1 MKRVLKTGIAL
12 CLMLCVIFMHRPLQA
27 DAAVT
32 TWKITW
38 DKNSQAWYSS
48 TDGGKSWY
56 GLNPAL
62 PGMQDG
68 SILVI
73 DGDNCSKGTLR
84 LELSAKIGELCV
96 MGGATAS
103 VKTTKGAGLAYAI
116 EGGNT
121 LILEGDADAINV
133 NHDSVIQVLGNVGK
147 VKFVYDNANSK
158 LRFGVT
164 GTVNEANVHI
174 GNVWNNTNIYSVAA
188 GKLSLTDQNILNTA
202 SQYYSLVPTAQSS
215 QPVTYVITSSTYVPV
230 YRLYNP
236 ATGEHF
242 FTGNASEINGLVQAG
257 WNDEG
262 VAFNVPAQSNTPV
275 YRYFSTKTGEHYYTA
290 SDAEKAT
297 LTANGFVYEG
307 IAWYGADS
315 TCNMVYR
322 MRVTSK
328 NKSYTHYT
336 ASTVERDNLINA
348 GWTSEVTGFY
358 AK

>member
-1 MKRVLKTGIAL
+1 MKRALKTGIAF
-12 CLMLCVIFMHRPLQA
+12 CLMFCLLLIYKPLKA
-27 DAAVT
+27 DAAT

-38 DKNSQAWYSS
+38 DKNTQAWYSS
-48 TDGGKSWY
+48 TDGGKTWIS
-56 GLNPAL
+56 LNPQL
-62 PGMQDG
+62 PSMTDG

-73 DGDNCSKGTLR
+73 NGDNCSKGTLR
-84 LELSAKIGELCV
+84 LELTAKIGELCV

-121 LILEGDADAINV
+121 LILEGDADTINV
-133 NHDSVIQVLGNVGK
+133 NHDSVVQVLGNVGK
-147 VKFVYDNANSK
+147 VNFVYDSNNSK

-164 GTVNEANVHI
+164 GTVNEATVHI
-174 GNVWNNTNIYSVAA
+174 NNIWNNTTIYNVAA
-188 GKLSLTDQNILNTA
+188 GKLELTDQNLLKTS
-202 SQYYSLVPTAQSS
+202 SQYYSLTPTAQSTK
-215 QPVTYVITSSTYVPV
+215 PVTYTITSSTYVPV

-242 FTGNASEINGLVQAG
+242 FTLNAGEIDGLVKSG

-262 VAFNVPAQSNTPV
+262 VAFNVPATSNTPV
-275 YRYFSTKTGEHYYTA
+275 YRYFSTKTGEHYYTS
-290 SDAEKAT
+290 SDAEKTT

-307 IAWYGADS
+307 IAWYSGDS
-315 TCNMVYR
+315 NNSMVYR
-322 MRVTSK
+322 LRVTSK

-336 ASTVERDNLINA
+336 ASTAERDNLINA
-348 GWTSEVTGFY
+348 GWTSEATGFY